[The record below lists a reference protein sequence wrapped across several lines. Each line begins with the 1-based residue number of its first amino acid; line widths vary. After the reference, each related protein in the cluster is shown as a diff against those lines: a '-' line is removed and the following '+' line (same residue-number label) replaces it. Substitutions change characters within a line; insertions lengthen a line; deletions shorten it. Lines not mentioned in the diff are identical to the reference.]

1 MRTAGEVGA
10 REGIARVRR
19 VRPAPDQP
27 RFRVSVAL
35 VAWIAAFFIGNVG
48 SIVLLGALGH
58 ADDSDPSV
66 RTACNLAD
74 LAGRAPSSCE
84 PTPLWVT
91 AVLQVPLW
99 IGLVGSA
106 VVVSRRF
113 GTGDL
118 RRDYGLRT
126 GRGDWLGFP
135 IGVVTQLVFVPLVSL
150 PVIWLLGKRSDEL
163 SEPAR
168 ELTGRAQGF
177 GVVLLALLVVLLA
190 PVVEELFFRGL
201 VLRSIQARYDDTL
214 ALLGS
219 ALLFGLAHFQLLQ
232 LPALVMFGLVAGY
245 CAQRTGRLGMSIYA
259 HAGFNAVTVFFLVL
273 NR

>member
-1 MRTAGEVGA
+1 M
-10 REGIARVRR
+10 
-19 VRPAPDQP
+19 RPAPDEP
-27 RFRVSVAL
+27 RFRVSVAVL
-35 VAWIAAFFIGNVG
+35 AWVGAFFLANIGSLLVLN
-48 SIVLLGALGH
+48 LLGR

-74 LAGRAPSSCE
+74 LAGRAPGSCA

-99 IGLVGSA
+99 VGLVGGA
-106 VVVSRRF
+106 VAVSRRF

-118 RRDYGLRT
+118 RRDYGFWGTRRDVLV
-126 GRGDWLGFP
+126 GFP

-150 PVIWLLGKRSDEL
+150 PIVWLLGDRSDEL

-168 ELTGRAQGF
+168 ELTGRAEGL
-177 GVVLLALLVVLLA
+177 GIALLAVLVVGAA
-190 PVVEELFFRGL
+190 PFIEELFFRGL
-201 VLRSIQARYDDTL
+201 VLRSISARYDDTV

-245 CAQRTGRLGMSIYA
+245 CAQRTGRLGMSIAA
-259 HAGFNAVTVFFLVL
+259 HAGFNAVTVLLLVL
-273 NR
+273 NA